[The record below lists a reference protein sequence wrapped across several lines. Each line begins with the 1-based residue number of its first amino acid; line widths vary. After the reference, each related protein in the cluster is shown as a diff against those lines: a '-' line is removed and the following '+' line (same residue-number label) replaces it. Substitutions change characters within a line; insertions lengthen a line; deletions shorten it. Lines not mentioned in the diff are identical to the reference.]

1 MKWRMPSVAEG
12 FRGGAR
18 IVGGRGPT
26 LQGHGSRPCVSRNV
40 TGLRGTR
47 GSPVGVSCSRRAPH
61 ITACNRFRI
70 PVNGRHNLRN
80 VFSCGSV
87 CDGATHPK
95 RMEGINCRVPKPA
108 RFKCS
113 VERAAMAFAEKGLAS
128 RLGVR
133 SPEAGIS
140 RKR

>member
-95 RMEGINCRVPKPA
+95 RMEGKESFNDWGGRGYDDFVPGVVTKTA
-108 RFKCS
+108 TSEGRT
-113 VERAAMAFAEKGLAS
+113 ERS
-128 RLGVR
+128 
-133 SPEAGIS
+133 SI
-140 RKR
+140 